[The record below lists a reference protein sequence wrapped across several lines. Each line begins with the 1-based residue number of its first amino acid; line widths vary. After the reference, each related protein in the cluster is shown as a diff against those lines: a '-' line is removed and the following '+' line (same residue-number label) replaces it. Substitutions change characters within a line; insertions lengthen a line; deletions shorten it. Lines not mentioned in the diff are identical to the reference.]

1 MAGLSG
7 GLDMAGP
14 AGALAAQEM
23 VQGQQRLTLEGKRL
37 SIDTNRADLE
47 QQKIFQDQVQKT
59 LERFQTTGSQL
70 FETMKELGAGS
81 DIDNPAS
88 PLNKT
93 INDWGAGYASAVK
106 LAGGDPSSVAAQIEG
121 IKALGRKPPERKTTT
136 LSPGGA
142 VIDTSTGETIAERK
156 ASPESDV
163 GKLTQD
169 LTLGH
174 ITPKAYAD
182 RLRKMNESDNAPK
195 LSDVSSLRGQYMQTV
210 KQYETV
216 RDFWQRVK
224 SAEDTPIGDL
234 SMIFSYMKIL
244 DPTSVVRE
252 SEQASVSNAAG
263 VPERVRNLYNKIA
276 DGARLTPEQRRDIRS
291 QSGTFFRNQLG
302 SQKQIA
308 DQFRNIASG
317 SGIDPNLAVPNVFG
331 AESGDAEAVDFKT
344 MSDEE
349 LGAVE
354 PKELSPEQLKNLK
367 AEVDKRIGKK

>member
-1 MAGLSG
+1 MAGVSG
-7 GLDMAGP
+7 AV
-14 AGALAAQEM
+14 AAEEIS
-23 VQGQQRLTLEGKRL
+23 QGRQRLTLDGKRL
-37 SIDTNRADLE
+37 AIDSFKADLE
-47 QQKIFQDQVQKT
+47 QQKIFQESVQRN
-59 LERFQTTGSQL
+59 LDRFQTTGTQL
-70 FETMKELGAGS
+70 SAMMKELGTKS

-88 PLNKT
+88 PLAQT
-93 INDWGAGYASAVK
+93 INAWGAGFAKAQEQS
-106 LAGGDPSSVAAQIEG
+106 GGDPSAVAAQMEA
-121 IKALGRKPPERKTTT
+121 IKALGRVQPERKTAS

-142 VIDTSTGETIAERK
+142 VVDTTTGETIAERK

-174 ITPKAYAD
+174 ITPKAYSD

-195 LSDVSSLRGQYMQTV
+195 LSDVSSIRGQYMQTV

-216 RDFWQRVK
+216 RDFWLRVK
-224 SAEDTPIGDL
+224 SSEDTPMGDL

-291 QSGTFFRNQLG
+291 QSGKFFKNQLG
-302 SQKQIA
+302 SQQQIA
-308 DQFRNIASG
+308 EQFRTIAAG

-331 AESGDAEAVDFKT
+331 AELGDVEAVDFKS

-354 PKELSPEQLKNLK
+354 PKNLSAEQLKILSE
-367 AEVDKRIGKK
+367 EVNKRVGKK